1 MHVNGL
7 GKLFGLTLAAWGAAK
22 VYETVK
28 ADNTEAPQAVA
39 NHQPQLQYV
48 PPQKVVPREISDTVK
63 QYLKK
68 QAKWNDE
75 AAFNRGIDDY
85 VDASMPLEERMA
97 LWYHMRS

>member
-28 ADNTEAPQAVA
+28 AGNTEEAPQAVA
-39 NHQPQLQYV
+39 NHQHQYA

-68 QAKWNDE
+68 QANWNDE

-85 VDASMPLEERMA
+85 VNASMPLEERMA

>member
-7 GKLFGLTLAAWGAAK
+7 GKLFGLTVAAWAAAK

-28 ADNTEAPQAVA
+28 AGNTEEVPVQQATQPRVA
-39 NHQPQLQYV
+39 L
-48 PPQKVVPREISDTVK
+48 PPQRLIHREISDTVK

-68 QAKWNDE
+68 QANWNDE

-85 VDASMPLEERMA
+85 IDASMSVEERRA